1 MNKKKI
7 LFIINPK
14 SGTGGKQHIPDLI
27 ARTMDKERFEY
38 TVAFTEGPKHGT
50 TLGRRAAENQ
60 MDAVV
65 AVGGDGSVN
74 EIAKGLLGSETALG
88 ILPTGSGNGLALH
101 LGISKKLEKALE
113 VIQAGQIVKIDTVKI
128 NDEFCIGTIGVGF
141 DAHIA
146 HLFATSPKRGY
157 ATYVKL
163 VLSEFYKYKPLLYD
177 MEVDGKRT
185 SVSCFLLTFAN
196 SSQFGNN
203 AVIAPF
209 ADVQDGILD
218 ISMMDRF
225 PAWKAPHLIYR
236 LMNNIIH
243 KSRYFNMLKCKSVV
257 LKNDTVLK
265 GHIDGEPVTFTTDLH
280 VKIIPASLNILV
292 AKQ

>member
-1 MNKKKI
+1 MNKKRI

-14 SGTGGKQHIPDLI
+14 SGIGRKIHIPDLI
-27 ARTMDKERFEY
+27 SQYMDKDKFDY
-38 TVAFTEGPKHGT
+38 NIAFTEAPKHA
-50 TLGRRAAENQ
+50 TLLSREAAGSK
-60 MDAVV
+60 MDVVV

-74 EIAKGLLGSETALG
+74 EIAKGLMGSDTVLG

-101 LGISKKLEKALE
+101 VGIPRDLRKALA
-113 VIQAGQIVKIDTVKI
+113 VIQRGRMEKIDTVKV
-128 NDEFCIGTIGVGF
+128 NEEFCIGTIGVGF
-141 DAHIA
+141 DAHVA

-163 VLSEFYKYKPLLYD
+163 VLSEFYKYKPLSYELD
-177 MEVDGKRT
+177 VDGKRAR
-185 SVSCFLLTFAN
+185 VSCFLLTFAN

-203 AVIAPF
+203 AVIAPL
-209 ADVQDGILD
+209 ADIKDGILD
-218 ISMMDRF
+218 ISMMGKF
-225 PAWKAPHLIYR
+225 PVYRAPHLIYR

-243 KSRYFNMLKCKSVV
+243 KSRYFSMMQGKSVV
-257 LKNDTVLK
+257 LKNDSLLK

-292 AKQ
+292 P